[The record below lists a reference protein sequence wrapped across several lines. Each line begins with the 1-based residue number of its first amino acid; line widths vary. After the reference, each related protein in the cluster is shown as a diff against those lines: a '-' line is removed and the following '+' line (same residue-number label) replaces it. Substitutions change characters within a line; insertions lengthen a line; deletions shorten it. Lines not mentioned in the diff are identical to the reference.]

1 MVDIELGEDL
11 MAQVELTGGKL
22 PDDVKSK
29 EVKFDDR
36 GTPHVIYRND
46 DGKFLKD
53 IPIKQS
59 PTIEEK
65 VDYNAEVYNEFRSLQ
80 EINDSR
86 GKRINIIFNL
96 TLCAAAALCLTF
108 VFVFLLMRY
117 SHVF

>member
-29 EVKFDDR
+29 QLKFDDR

-46 DGKFLKD
+46 DGKLLKD
-53 IPIKQS
+53 TPIKQK

-65 VDYNAEVYNEFRSLQ
+65 VDYNAEVYNEFRSMQ
-80 EINDSR
+80 EINSSR
-86 GKRINIIFNL
+86 SKRVNIIFNL
-96 TLCAAAALCLTF
+96 VLCTIALSLTF